1 MKQKKEL
8 TIKQKKNRFRTL
20 QYGLQVGEYISVAT
34 PYAVMAGIYH
44 EEWFPTP
51 EVSAKVG
58 LGGALGL
65 ALMSLS
71 VALITKK
78 KENDKITNGMVTLLI
93 VWYAV
98 AFIFMLLANINME
111 IYKLM
116 MWGGLGLAGAVGLDV
131 GSKAA
136 GKTADSLKEAVV
148 QAQAEIDKQKATEE
162 IIKVRIK

>member
-1 MKQKKEL
+1 MKQKKQL
-8 TIKQKKNRFRTL
+8 TIKQKKNRYRVAQYSL
-20 QYGLQVGEYISVAT
+20 QAGEYLAVVT
-34 PYAVMAGIYH
+34 PYAVMAGLNWN
-44 EEWFPTP
+44 EWFPTP

-58 LGGALGL
+58 LGGSLGL
-65 ALMSLS
+65 ALMTLS

-78 KENDKITNGMVTLLI
+78 KEDDKVTNGMVTLLL

-116 MWGGLGLAGAVGLDV
+116 MWGGLGIAGALGLDI
-131 GSKAA
+131 GSKAVA
-136 GKTADSLKEAVV
+136 KKADKLKEAEEEAEKQINTE
-148 QAQAEIDKQKATEE
+148 QAKEE